1 MRFARG
7 EPASHLTDLLL
18 ALFTYWYLWR
28 QILFRQIPAVS
39 TGNDGLVY
47 SDGGNI
53 GNGFVKLDIRSLYRI
68 GF

>member
-1 MRFARG
+1 
-7 EPASHLTDLLL
+7 
-18 ALFTYWYLWR
+18 LFTYWYLWR